1 MPEFLTI
8 ILLSFTHYLSGF
20 IGYFIKN
27 NHKIIEKEVVIIEKI
42 VEEKVENIL
51 GNGEM
56 VKTIESCAESVLE
69 NTVKN
74 IVSASGV
81 DSNEIDFSKKTEN

>member
-1 MPEFLTI
+1 MTKDFITPIFLK
-8 ILLSFTHYLSGF
+8 LLRKMV
-20 IGYFIKN
+20 IKN